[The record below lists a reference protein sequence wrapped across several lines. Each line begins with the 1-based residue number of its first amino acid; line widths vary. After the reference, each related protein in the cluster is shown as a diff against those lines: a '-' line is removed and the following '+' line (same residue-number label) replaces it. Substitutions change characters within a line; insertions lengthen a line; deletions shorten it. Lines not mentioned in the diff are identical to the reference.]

1 MKLSE
6 QIAQFKASRKPPPP
20 QVAEIVRRGND
31 HVRDSGATGLRV
43 GERAP
48 DFTLPNQVGK
58 TVRLADRLAGG
69 PVVLSFY
76 RGVW

>member
-6 QIAQFKASRKPPPP
+6 QIAQFKAGRQIPP
-20 QVAEIVRRGND
+20 EIAATMKRGIESVRA
-31 HVRDSGATGLRV
+31 SGAAGLLV

-58 TVRLADRLAGG
+58 TVRLADRLASG

-76 RGVW
+76 RGEW

>member
-6 QIAQFKASRKPPPP
+6 QIARFKAERKPPSPE
-20 QVAEIVRRGND
+20 VAEKMRRGRE
-31 HVRDSGATGLRV
+31 HIATSGATGLSI

-58 TVRLADRLAGG
+58 TVRLADRLAAG

-76 RGVW
+76 RGEW

>member
-6 QIAQFKASRKPPPP
+6 QIAQFKAGRKPPSPEIAGKMKRGREYI
-20 QVAEIVRRGND
+20 VA
-31 HVRDSGATGLRV
+31 SGATGLSV

-48 DFTLPNQVGK
+48 VFTLPNQVGK
-58 TVRLADRLAGG
+58 TVRLADRLANG

-76 RGVW
+76 RGEW

>member
-6 QIAQFKASRKPPPP
+6 MIWKIKASRQVPPE
-20 QVAEIVRRGND
+20 VAEIMKRG
-31 HVRDSGATGLRV
+31 REKIRASGAAGLSV

-48 DFTLPNQVGK
+48 DFTLTNQVGK
-58 TVRLADRLAGG
+58 TVHLADRLAAG

-76 RGVW
+76 RGEW

>member
-6 QIAQFKASRKPPPP
+6 QIAQFKAGRKPPSPE
-20 QVAEIVRRGND
+20 VAEKMKRGREHIVA
-31 HVRDSGATGLRV
+31 SGATGLSI

-58 TVRLADRLAGG
+58 RVRLADRLASG

-76 RGVW
+76 RGEW

>member
-1 MKLSE
+1 MRLRE
-6 QIAQFKASRKPPPP
+6 QIAQFKAGRPVPPD
-20 QVAEIVRRGND
+20 VAETMARG
-31 HVRDSGATGLRV
+31 RESIRASGAAGLSV

-58 TVRLADRLAGG
+58 EVRLADRLAAG

-76 RGVW
+76 RGEW

>member
-1 MKLSE
+1 MKLNE
-6 QIAQFKASRKPPPP
+6 QIAQLKAQRKVSPE
-20 QVAEIVRRGND
+20 VADKMRRG
-31 HVRDSGATGLRV
+31 REKIAASGATGLSV

-48 DFTLPNQVGK
+48 DFTLPNQTGGE
-58 TVRLADRLAGG
+58 VRLRDRLANG

>member
-1 MKLSE
+1 MRLSE
-6 QIAQFKASRKPPPP
+6 RIAEFKAGRPVPPE
-20 QVAEIVRRGND
+20 VAETMRRGRESI
-31 HVRDSGATGLRV
+31 RDSGAAGLSE

-58 TVRLADRLAGG
+58 EVRLADRLAAG

-76 RGVW
+76 RGEW

>member
-6 QIAQFKASRKPPPP
+6 QIAQFKAGRPAPPPE
-20 QVAEIVRRGND
+20 VAEKMKRGRE
-31 HVRDSGATGLRV
+31 HIRTSGATGLAV

-48 DFTLPNQVGK
+48 DFTLPNQEGK
-58 TVRLADRLAGG
+58 MVKLADRLAKG

-76 RGVW
+76 RGEW

>member
-6 QIAQFKASRKPPPP
+6 QIAQFKAGRPAPPPEI
-20 QVAEIVRRGND
+20 AEKMKRGVESVRA
-31 HVRDSGATGLRV
+31 SGASGLGL

-48 DFTLPNQVGK
+48 DFTLLNQVGK
-58 TVRLADRLAGG
+58 RVRLADRLAAG

>member
-6 QIAQFKASRKPPPP
+6 QIARFKAGRPPFAPE
-20 QVAEIVRRGND
+20 VAETMRRGRE
-31 HVRDSGATGLRV
+31 HIAASGAAGLRV

-48 DFTLPNQVGK
+48 DFTLPNQTGK
-58 TVRLADRLAGG
+58 MVRLADRLAAG

-76 RGVW
+76 RGEW

>member
-6 QIAQFKASRKPPPP
+6 QIARFKAGRPAPPPEI
-20 QVAEIVRRGND
+20 AETMKRG
-31 HVRDSGATGLRV
+31 VESIRASGASGLRP

-48 DFTLPNQVGK
+48 DFTLPNQVGRMV
-58 TVRLADRLAGG
+58 TLADRLAAG